1 MMRTSL
7 RHLAIFSLSVAALV
21 GCNEHPLTPLGDTLV
36 SVQIETSPR
45 LGSNAVDILWVVDDS
60 PSMRE
65 EQVELGARFDE
76 FITALADLQADFHMG
91 VITTDRNDGGL
102 FQTEPGPLQSL
113 RCEATPPELEY
124 CENLRFEQ
132 PFLQGGDY
140 LVDVDDPSQGFETGQ
155 LSQDF
160 RCIASAGDCGGA
172 FERGLETLELALGE
186 DLGPANSGFLR
197 DDAFLVII
205 FLTDE
210 DDCSNNDAFSITQDN
225 DCYAIETRD
234 SLVPVQNYYDNL
246 VALKGG
252 DESRVL
258 IAGLIGPSDNLELQ
272 TYEELAQNGPR
283 FSCISQLQE
292 GAGAANARDGERYRE
307 LIDLVG
313 SRGIEES
320 ICQGDFSRALNNI
333 GEILRENLDVNCLR
347 EAPRTCEL
355 DSDCGASGA
364 TCMGAGELGGDLFCS
379 NFELAVEI
387 QDPEGGPFAEL
398 LPPGP
403 VGQVEPNADAEFL
416 VDYDAQACLHGVS
429 FSFAPGSRPA
439 TGSRY
444 RLSYPRSIEIIEAGV
459 DEPAEEAPLG
469 E

>member
-1 MMRTSL
+1 MMRNSL
-7 RHLAIFSLSVAALV
+7 RNLAISSLSVAALV
-21 GCNEHPLTPLGDTLV
+21 GCNEHLLAPLGDTLV

-45 LGSNAVDILWVVDDS
+45 LESNAVDILWVVDDS

-76 FITALADLQADFHMG
+76 FITALADLQADFHMA

-113 RCEATPPELEY
+113 RCEDTPPELEY
-124 CENLRFEQ
+124 CENLRFDE
-132 PFLQGGDY
+132 PFLQGTDY
-140 LVDVDDPSQGFETGQ
+140 LVSAGDPSQGFEIGQ
-155 LSQDF
+155 LAQDF

-172 FERGLETLELALGE
+172 FERGLETLELALGD
-186 DLGPANSGFLR
+186 DLGPANAGFLR
-197 DDAFLVII
+197 DDAFLVVI

-225 DCYAIETRD
+225 DCYALETRD
-234 SLVPVQNYYDNL
+234 SLVPVQSYYDYL
-246 VALKGG
+246 VDLKDG

-292 GAGAANARDGERYRE
+292 GEGAANARDGERYRE

-355 DSDCGASGA
+355 DSDCGAGSA
-364 TCMGAGELGGDLFCS
+364 CMGAGELGGDLFCS
-379 NFELAVEI
+379 NFEIAVEI
-387 QDPEGGPFAEL
+387 QEPEGGPFVQLAAPGAVGDEL
-398 LPPGP
+398 NP
-403 VGQVEPNADAEFL
+403 DAAFL

-429 FSFAPGSRPA
+429 FSFAPGSRPR

-444 RLSYPRSIEIIEAGV
+444 RLSYPRSIDIIEAGV
-459 DEPAEEAPLG
+459 DETGDEAPLG